1 MDGSFGKIKAARTTY
16 YPVSAKPA
24 WEPSESGHRLAC
36 AILAVAAASLTM
48 TVTLFMMVS

>member
-1 MDGSFGKIKAARTTY
+1 MDGSFAKVKATRSTY

-36 AILAVAAASLTM
+36 AILAIAAGALTM
-48 TVTLFMMVS
+48 TLTLFLMVS